1 MDKLGQHVEDLLG
14 GDVNKVR
21 AAASALASLS
31 MNTNEDGVEK
41 DMFEYQGLMSCLVKV
56 RTMDN
61 NENKRNSSNAT
72 TQQQCQ
78 RYIYRRGT
86 LSYTYA

>member
-1 MDKLGQHVEDLLG
+1 MDNLGQHVEDLLG

-21 AAASALASLS
+21 AAASALWSLS
-31 MNTNEDGVEK
+31 MKDGVEK
-41 DMFEYQGLMSCLVKV
+41 DMFEYQGLMSCLEKV

-72 TQQQCQ
+72 TQQQC
-78 RYIYRRGT
+78 
-86 LSYTYA
+86 